1 MIVTLGYS
9 HKKKDFPNE
18 KKKHDSRCKKK
29 NFGENV
35 LLSLSLSLSNFNV
48 FSLIT
53 NKISEEKITTSLHP

>member
-35 LLSLSLSLSNFNV
+35 LLSLSLSHSQ
-48 FSLIT
+48 
-53 NKISEEKITTSLHP
+53 TSMFLV

>member
-29 NFGENV
+29 KFWRECFA
-35 LLSLSLSLSNFNV
+35 LSLSLTLKLQCF
-48 FSLIT
+48 
-53 NKISEEKITTSLHP
+53 